1 MSLIRLIRKSFL
13 LALRSR
19 RRFWMFT
26 LAYALLIGFTSVFM
40 DAAVDAYMAIGVNWG
55 TETVMMIVAVSVSAL
70 MSMLYANII
79 VTYRKM
85 EIATLKCIGWKN
97 NHIRILISGEIMAVT
112 LLAFFLVI
120 EGYFHYTAIS
130 AYALSADTSPGSDI
144 TDAVVL
150 VQFWPAFLTFLIM
163 LGVQIAGILIAND
176 KILKIRPIQA
186 LQKL

>member
-1 MSLIRLIRKSFL
+1 
-13 LALRSR
+13 
-19 RRFWMFT
+19 MFT

-40 DAAVDAYMAIGVNWG
+40 DRAVKVSFALGVDTTMAI
-55 TETVMMIVAVSVSAL
+55 VAISVSAA

-97 NHIRILISGEIMAVT
+97 NHIRVLISGEIMAVT
-112 LLAFFLVI
+112 LLAFLLVI
-120 EGYFHYTAIS
+120 EAYFHYTAIS
-130 AYALSADTSPGSDI
+130 AYSLSAQSQPI
-144 TDAVVL
+144 TNGIVL
-150 VQFWPAFLTFLIM
+150 VQFWPAALTFLIM

>member
-40 DAAVDAYMAIGVNWG
+40 DRAVQVSFELGLDTTMAI
-55 TETVMMIVAVSVSAL
+55 IAISVSAG

-97 NHIRILISGEIMAVT
+97 NHIRVLISGEIMAVT
-112 LLAFFLVI
+112 LIAFLLVL
-120 EGYFHYTAIS
+120 EAFFHYTAIS
-130 AYALSADTSPGSDI
+130 AYAISADPAGVMTNSI
-144 TDAVVL
+144 VL
-150 VQFWPAFLTFLIM
+150 VQFWPVVLTFAIM

-186 LQKL
+186 LQKI

>member
-1 MSLIRLIRKSFL
+1 MSLLRLINKAFL
-13 LALRSR
+13 LAMRSR

-26 LAYALLIGFTSVFM
+26 LAYALLIGFSSVFM
-40 DAAVDAYMAIGVNWG
+40 DRAYAVNFNWG
-55 TETVMMIVAVSVSAL
+55 LDTTMMIIAISVSAG

-97 NHIRILISGEIMAVT
+97 NHIRVLISGEIMAVT
-112 LLAFFLVI
+112 LLAFLLVV
-120 EGYFHYTAIS
+120 EFYFHYTAIS
-130 AYALSADTSPGSDI
+130 AYVLSAQSLPISPSI
-144 TDAVVL
+144 VL
-150 VQFWPAFLTFLIM
+150 VQFWPVVFTFAIM

-186 LQKL
+186 LQKM

>member
-1 MSLIRLIRKSFL
+1 MSLLRLIKKAFL

-26 LAYALLIGFTSVFM
+26 LAYALLLGFSSVFM
-40 DAAVDAYMAIGVNWG
+40 DRAYNLSPKFAWG
-55 TETVMMIVAVSVSAL
+55 TDTAMMIIAVSVSAL

-97 NHIRILISGEIMAVT
+97 NHIRVLISGEIMAVT
-112 LLAFFLVI
+112 FIAFFLVV
-120 EGYFHYTAIS
+120 EGFFHYTAIS
-130 AYALSADTSPGSDI
+130 AYALSAQYMTI
-144 TDAVVL
+144 TASVVL
-150 VQFWPAFLTFLIM
+150 VQFWPIVITFGIM

-186 LQKL
+186 LQKM

>member
-1 MSLIRLIRKSFL
+1 MALLRLINKSFL

-26 LAYALLIGFTSVFM
+26 LAYALLLGLSSYFMNESFKVNFT
-40 DAAVDAYMAIGVNWG
+40 WG
-55 TETVMMIVAVSVSAL
+55 AETLMMIIVISTSAG

-85 EIATLKCIGWKN
+85 EVATLKCIGWKN
-97 NHIRILISGEIMAVT
+97 GNIRVLISGEIMAVT
-112 LLAFFLVI
+112 LVAFFIVV
-120 EGYFHYTAIS
+120 EFFFHYTAIN
-130 AYALSADTSPGSDI
+130 AYGLNAQGQAI
-144 TDAVVL
+144 TDSIVL
-150 VQFWPAFLTFLIM
+150 VQFVPVVVTFAIM

-186 LQKL
+186 LQKM

>member
-1 MSLIRLIRKSFL
+1 
-13 LALRSR
+13 
-19 RRFWMFT
+19 
-26 LAYALLIGFTSVFM
+26 
-40 DAAVDAYMAIGVNWG
+40 
-55 TETVMMIVAVSVSAL
+55 MIVAVSVSAG

-97 NHIRILISGEIMAVT
+97 DHIRILISGEIMAVT
-112 LLAFFLVI
+112 LIAFFFVV
-120 EGYFHYTAIS
+120 EAFFHFTAIS
-130 AYALSADTSPGSDI
+130 AYGESAQYPSSTTIPSSI
-144 TDAVVL
+144 VL
-150 VQFWPAFLTFLIM
+150 VQFWPIVVTFGIM

>member
-40 DAAVDAYMAIGVNWG
+40 DRAIKANFGLGVDTTMAI
-55 TETVMMIVAVSVSAL
+55 VAISIAAG

-97 NHIRILISGEIMAVT
+97 NHIRVLISGEIMAVT
-112 LLAFFLVI
+112 LLAFFLVL
-120 EGYFHYTAIS
+120 EAFFHYTAIS
-130 AYALSADTSPGSDI
+130 AYAI
-144 TDAVVL
+144 TANPAATMDNSIVL
-150 VQFWPAFLTFLIM
+150 VQFWPVVLTFAIM

-176 KILKIRPIQA
+176 RILKIRPIQA
-186 LQKL
+186 LQKM

>member
-1 MSLIRLIRKSFL
+1 MSLFRLINKSFL

-26 LAYALLIGFTSVFM
+26 LAYALLLGFSSVFM
-40 DAAVDAYMAIGVNWG
+40 DRAIAVNFALGVDTTMAIIAI
-55 TETVMMIVAVSVSAL
+55 TVSAL
-70 MSMLYANII
+70 ISMLYANII

-97 NHIRILISGEIMAVT
+97 DHIRILISGEIMAVT
-112 LLAFFLVI
+112 LLAFFFVV
-120 EGYFHYTAIS
+120 EAFFHYTAIS
-130 AYALSADTSPGSDI
+130 AYALSADISNPPF
-144 TDAVVL
+144 TDAIVL
-150 VQFWPAFLTFLIM
+150 VQFWPIAATFGIM

-186 LQKL
+186 LQKM

>member
-1 MSLIRLIRKSFL
+1 MSLLRLVKKAFL

-26 LAYALLIGFTSVFM
+26 LAYALLLGFSSVFM
-40 DAAVDAYMAIGVNWG
+40 NAAFKVNFAWG
-55 TETVMMIVAVSVSAL
+55 AETVMMIIAISVSAL

-97 NHIRILISGEIMAVT
+97 NHIRVLISGEIMAVT
-112 LLAFFLVI
+112 LLAFLLVI
-120 EGYFHYTAIS
+120 EGFFHYAAIS
-130 AYALSADTSPGSDI
+130 AYVLSAQSQPI
-144 TDAVVL
+144 TDAIVL
-150 VQFWPAFLTFLIM
+150 VQFMPVVITFAIM

-186 LQKL
+186 LQKM

>member
-26 LAYALLIGFTSVFM
+26 VAYALLIGFTSVFM
-40 DAAVDAYMAIGVNWG
+40 DQALKTYKTLGPNWG
-55 TETVMMIVAVSVSAL
+55 AETIMMIVSISVSAG

-97 NHIRILISGEIMAVT
+97 NHIRVLISGEIMAVT
-112 LLAFFLVI
+112 MLAFFIII
-120 EGYFHYTAIS
+120 EAFFHYTAIS
-130 AYALSADTSPGSDI
+130 AYSLSAQEI
-144 TDAVVL
+144 TNMEGIVLVEFWPVVL
-150 VQFWPAFLTFLIM
+150 TFIII
-163 LGVQIAGILIAND
+163 LGVQIAGILIDND

-186 LQKL
+186 LQKM